1 MLVLVAHA
9 ACHPSKHPSGTY
21 AVLDLSDAR
30 RFESVHVGADRVYAE
45 RGVHPTDTQY
55 VAVALRHQR
64 MAMEALT
71 CIVAPPVAVALLE
84 DSAVHVDALFDRDRR
99 PVWILDP
106 SRLERDLL
114 VVVHEQTHRI
124 ASPVFAGLGARF
136 IEEGLCD
143 WIAHRVHRERRPLER
158 CPIVE
163 ARAERLID
171 AVEREAI
178 TSIDLLA
185 ESERFET
192 SKYGHSLI
200 GVERAL
206 REESQAEDRVAIA
219 YACAL
224 AWWLDVADRDVD
236 AAAVVL
242 SSRPRSRAELLAT
255 LPSPRAVDVGAA
267 LARLGAA

>member
-9 ACHPSKHPSGTY
+9 ACHPERPPSGTY
-21 AVLDLSDAR
+21 AVLDLEGPG
-30 RFESVHVGADRVYAE
+30 RFDVVPVGADRVYSAH
-45 RGVHPTDTQY
+45 GVHPTDTQY
-55 VAVALRHQR
+55 VAYALRQQR
-64 MAMEALT
+64 LATEALT
-71 CIVAPPVAVALLE
+71 CIVAPPVAVALLDE
-84 DSAVHVDALFDRDRR
+84 PAPHVDALFDRERR
-99 PVWILDP
+99 PVWIVDT

-158 CPIVE
+158 CPIMQ
-163 ARAERLID
+163 ARAQRLELALERRP
-171 AVEREAI
+171 AFA
-178 TSIDLLA
+178 IDLLA

-192 SKYGHSLI
+192 SKYGHSFW

-206 REESQAEDRVAIA
+206 REESEAEDEVAIA

-224 AWWLDVADRDVD
+224 AWWLDVADRDAD

-242 SSRPRSRAELLAT
+242 SSRPRTRSELFAT
-255 LPSPRAVDVGAA
+255 LPAPGPIDVGRA
-267 LARLGAA
+267 LARLSAP